1 MDSGIVTRGNCPFNI
16 WKFEIMFVDRIR
28 IWARAGNGGNGC
40 SSFRREAH
48 VPEGGPDGGDGG
60 RGGSV
65 TLVVNPHLN
74 NLIHLKYKPHQFA
87 PNGEHGKGANRTGKS
102 GADLIIEVPPG
113 TVVSRLPA
121 PDDLWDRSVPFDQ
134 AEILTDLVTAET
146 TYALVRGGKGGR
158 GNARF
163 KSSTNQAPR
172 EWEPGQLGER
182 GQFMLEL
189 KSIADVG
196 LVGFPNAG
204 KSSLLGAISAAHP
217 KVAAYPFTTLT
228 PSIGVVDHDDGRRT
242 TVADIPGLIEG
253 AHAGVGLGHDF
264 LRHIER
270 CRVLAFVLDTAG
282 SEGRDPLEDYQLLRR
297 EVSIYSTE
305 LAERPHLIVANK
317 MDLSDAEEFVSRL
330 KNQSRVPVLPISAS
344 VGTGLDSLKA
354 ALRIL
359 MEED

>member
-1 MDSGIVTRGNCPFNI
+1 M
-16 WKFEIMFVDRIR
+16 
-28 IWARAGNGGNGC
+28 
-40 SSFRREAH
+40 
-48 VPEGGPDGGDGG
+48 PEGGPDGGDGG

-65 TLVVNPHLN
+65 SLIVNPHLN
-74 NLIHLKYKPHQFA
+74 NLVHLRYKPHQFA
-87 PNGEHGKGANRTGKS
+87 TNGGHGKGANRTGKS
-102 GADLIIEVPPG
+102 GKDLIIEVPPG

-121 PDDLWDRSVPFDQ
+121 PDELWDRSVPFEQ
-134 AEILTDLVTAET
+134 AEVLTDLVTSGA
-146 TYALVRGGKGGR
+146 TYELVCGGKGGR
-158 GNARF
+158 GNTRF
-163 KSSTNQAPR
+163 KTSTNQAPR
-172 EWEPGQLGER
+172 ECEPGQPGER

-204 KSSLLGAISAAHP
+204 KSSLLGALSAAHP

-228 PSIGVVDHDDGRRT
+228 PSIGVVEDEDGVRI

-270 CRVLAFVLDTAG
+270 CRVLAFVLDMAG

-297 EVSIYSTE
+297 EVSLYSQE

-317 MDLSDAEEFVSRL
+317 MDLPEADDYLTRL
-330 KNQSRVPVLPISAS
+330 QTQSRVPVLPISAS
-344 VGTGLDSLKA
+344 TKTGLAALNA
-354 ALRIL
+354 ALRTL
-359 MEED
+359 MEA